1 MAALT
6 RAEAQEIIDGHVS
19 PWVRALG
26 LKIERIETGSIRVRL
41 PFDAKLV
48 HSGGVVCGQAI
59 MAIIDAA
66 TMVAV
71 VNATGG
77 MGPMATVNQTTS
89 FMRGVAAGDILA
101 DVRLLRTGRTL
112 IFGDAL
118 LHDGDPSRPYAQ
130 ATITYA
136 IPRHGK

>member
-1 MAALT
+1 MTTLS
-6 RAEAQEIIDGHVS
+6 REEAQNIIDGHVS

-26 LKIERIETGSIRVRL
+26 LQIESIEPNRIRVRL
-41 PFDAKLV
+41 PFDKKLV

-59 MAIIDAA
+59 MAVIDAA

-71 VNATGG
+71 VNQTGG
-77 MGPMATVNQTTS
+77 MGPMATVSQTTN
-89 FMRGVAAGDILA
+89 FMRSVAQGDILA

-118 LHDGDPSRPYAQ
+118 LHDGDTTKPYAQ
-130 ATITYA
+130 ASITYA
-136 IPRHGK
+136 IPRRGT